1 MKNEFDDLNK
11 EYFEDV
17 LSKIETFKRDIENK
31 NIYSI
36 MLFVHKLKG
45 SGSTFGF
52 PEFTEIGTDMEN
64 ILKDIDWDKFKS
76 KINRLIKI
84 LEKLKREMYKNGKK
98 NTRS

>member
-1 MKNEFDDLNK
+1 MKNEFDELNK

-17 LSKIETFKRDIENK
+17 LSKIETLKRDIESK

-52 PEFTEIGTDMEN
+52 PKFTEIGADMEN
-64 ILKDIDWDKFKS
+64 ILKDINWDKFES
-76 KINRLIKI
+76 KIDKLIKI
-84 LEKLKREMYKNGKK
+84 LEKLKREMYKNGKE